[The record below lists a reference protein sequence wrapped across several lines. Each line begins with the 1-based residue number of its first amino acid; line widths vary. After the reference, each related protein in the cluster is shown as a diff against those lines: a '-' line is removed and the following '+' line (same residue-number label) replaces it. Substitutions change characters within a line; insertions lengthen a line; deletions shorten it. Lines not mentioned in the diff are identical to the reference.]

1 MTSPASRRRPSSG
14 SERRVADAI
23 EHGEL
28 VFLRRPVAEDRD
40 EWVALRESCPDHLLR
55 WEPRQNVKSERER
68 WNSFLSTANT
78 EDRQRFLI
86 CADDTGIIVGYVGLN
101 DIRRGVM
108 QSCNAGYWIG
118 ERFTGMGYM
127 TEGLRLAVRHAF
139 RTLKL
144 HRVEA
149 GIQPHNAPSLAVVK
163 KLGFRYEG
171 TALRLLEI
179 NGVWA
184 DHERWAITA
193 EEWLDRDVRRKPRR
207 SDVPNSPHAS
217 DPTSPATRTPS
228 RSATSSRRPKA
239 RGSES

>member
-1 MTSPASRRRPSSG
+1 L
-14 SERRVADAI
+14 ER
-23 EHGEL
+23 GEL

-40 EWVALRESCPDHLLR
+40 EWVALRESCLEHLLP
-55 WEPRQNVKSERER
+55 WEPRQKVKGERER
-68 WNSFLSTANT
+68 WSSFFSTANT
-78 EDRQRFLI
+78 DDRQRFLI
-86 CADDTGIIVGYVGLN
+86 CENASGVMVGYVGLN

-108 QSCNAGYWIG
+108 QSCNAGYWIA
-118 ERFTGMGYM
+118 ERFTRKGYM

-149 GIQPHNAPSLAVVK
+149 GIQPHNAASIGVVK

-179 NGVWA
+179 NGSWA

-193 EEWLDRDVRRKPRR
+193 EEWRDVSTPRMTKPQ
-207 SDVPNSPHAS
+207 SSA
-217 DPTSPATRTPS
+217 TTRTS
-228 RSATSSRRPKA
+228 RTRR
-239 RGSES
+239 

>member
-23 EHGEL
+23 ERGDL
-28 VFLRRPVAEDRD
+28 VHLRRPVAEDRD
-40 EWVALRESCPDHLLR
+40 EWVALRESCLDHLLP
-55 WEPRQNVKSERER
+55 WEPRQKVKSERER
-68 WNSFLSTANT
+68 WNAFFSKANT

-86 CADDTGIIVGYVGLN
+86 CENTGGVMVGYVGLN

-108 QSCNAGYWIG
+108 QSCNAGYWIAQ
-118 ERFTGMGYM
+118 RFTRKGYM

-139 RTLKL
+139 RTLGL

-149 GIQPHNAPSLAVVK
+149 GIQPSNVASIGVVK

-179 NGVWA
+179 NGQWC

-193 EEWLDRDVRRKPRR
+193 EEWRDVARASR
-207 SDVPNSPHAS
+207 SRA
-217 DPTSPATRTPS
+217 TPS
-228 RSATSSRRPKA
+228 PRAGKP
-239 RGSES
+239 